1 MAIQRMDL
9 NLFRVFEAVMKH
21 RSVSAAGKELGVTA
35 SAISHALGRLRKALG
50 DELFVYGDEGMV
62 PTVRAI
68 QLAPGIRHG
77 LGRIEEALSARP
89 FEPGESTS
97 TFRISA
103 TDYATVFVL
112 TALVARLSKIAPQVD
127 VRIFPYNRKD
137 VVRHLDDGRLD
148 LVIGWFSDIPERM
161 RRATLMTEKET
172 LVVRRGHPLAGRAV
186 TKAELFEYPFIVV
199 EHTGSEE
206 QGVDGFLDDRGV
218 WRRVWID
225 RLLIEASEGEAVD
238 AVAHVAVLLPHY
250 AAIPDML
257 MATDMVA
264 TLPGRL
270 AQRAVDAGSLAML
283 DLPYEALNVSIEAI
297 WHRRADGE
305 AELQWL
311 IGELIDLMR
320 TD

>member
-1 MAIQRMDL
+1 MAIERMDL

-50 DELFVYGDEGMV
+50 DDLFVYGEDGMV

-68 QLAPGIRHG
+68 QLAPAIRHG
-77 LGRIEEALSARP
+77 LGRIDEAISARP
-89 FEPGESTS
+89 FAPEESTA
-97 TFRISA
+97 TFRIAAS
-103 TDYATVFVL
+103 DYATVFVL
-112 TALVARLSKIAPQVD
+112 SALVARLTRVAPQVD

-148 LVIGWFSDIPERM
+148 LVIGWFSDIPDRM
-161 RRATLMTEKET
+161 RRAALMTERES
-172 LVVRRGHPLAGRAV
+172 LVVRSGHPLAGRPV

-199 EHTGSEE
+199 EYTGSEE
-206 QGVDGFLDDRGV
+206 QGIDGFLDDRGV

-225 RLLIEASEGEAVD
+225 RLLIEANADEKVD
-238 AVAHVAVLLPHY
+238 AVAHVAVSLPHY

-264 TLPGRL
+264 TIPERL
-270 AQRAVDAGSLAML
+270 AQRAVDAGTLAML
-283 DLPYEALNVSIEAI
+283 DLPYDALTVSIEAV
-297 WHRRADGE
+297 WHSRADGE

-311 IGELIDLMR
+311 IGELIALMR